1 VPIYEY
7 RCLDCKNRSSI
18 LLLSRSPS
26 NPPLCTHCGSARLER
41 LLSRFAAPKSEES
54 RIESLASDE
63 TLANLDDNDPASMER
78 LMKRMGDEMGED
90 VGDEMSQAFDSS
102 GENGSDLDGSDAY

>member
-1 VPIYEY
+1 MPVYEY
-7 RCLDCKNRSSI
+7 RCLDCQKRSSI

-26 NPPLCTHCGSARLER
+26 TPPACTHCGSARLER
-41 LLSRFAAPKSEES
+41 LLSRFAAPKSEEA

-63 TLANLDDNDPASMER
+63 ALAGLGEDDPAGMER

-90 VGDEMSQAFDSS
+90 VGEEMSEALESS
-102 GENGSDLDGSDAY
+102 DESGSDMDDSDAY